1 MVSTAKRR
9 VLLCFGFGFTLR
21 AFIKRL
27 PASFDCVVACRSA
40 ESLMDFYPRVRFCPF
55 ADVSDTLLAAASH
68 ILISVPPQLDVMNHD
83 LVWSLYGERL
93 LRVAGAL
100 GWLGYLSS
108 ASVYGDHDGAWVD
121 EDAPMRGVSDV
132 AQRRQGAERL
142 WLDFARDKGIQ
153 GHSFRLPGIYGQG
166 RCVFDGLLQGRTRQ
180 IIKQDHVFSRIHV
193 DDAALAID
201 QAMNKVTRH
210 TIYNVCDDE
219 PAPSWQVVR
228 YGCALLGIAPP
239 LAETWR
245 EGLLPD
251 KRARFYRSCRR
262 LSNRR
267 IKEAL
272 GFKPRYPTYKQG
284 LSGLYHGY
292 YKTVAGNPS
301 GNRGKTGLISDGRR
315 P

>member
-1 MVSTAKRR
+1 
-9 VLLCFGFGFTLR
+9 
-21 AFIKRL
+21 
-27 PASFDCVVACRSA
+27 
-40 ESLMDFYPRVRFCPF
+40 MDFYPRVRFCPF
-55 ADVSDTLLAAASH
+55 ADVSDEVLAAASH

-132 AQRRQGAERL
+132 ARRRQVAERL

-210 TIYNVCDDE
+210 IRFITSAMMSQPRLGRWCVM
-219 PAPSWQVVR
+219 AVR
-228 YGCALLGIAPP
+228 YWVSPRLL
-239 LAETWR
+239 L
-245 EGLLPD
+245 
-251 KRARFYRSCRR
+251 KRGVRAYCLTSVPVFIEAAAASAIGVSRR
-262 LSNRR
+262 LW
-267 IKEAL
+267 AL
-272 GFKPRYPTYKQG
+272 SPVIRLTEQG